1 MHANAMSMRD
11 LSKQTS
17 PENNFREA
25 LMPSRSSAQA
35 RLMRAAAHTA
45 GGYAGVPQS
54 VGREFEAA
62 DKAEGKYQGRG
73 KKNATA
79 KNRSGKTRA
88 WTGK

>member
-1 MHANAMSMRD
+1 
-11 LSKQTS
+11 
-17 PENNFREA
+17 
-25 LMPSRSSAQA
+25 MPSKSASQA

-45 GGYAGVPQS
+45 GGYGGVPQS

-62 DKAEGKYQGRG
+62 DKREGKYEGRG

-79 KNRSGKTRA
+79 KSRTNKSRS